1 MKLRQR
7 EKPGTGDTPKVGV
20 EMEEE
25 EKSILRI
32 EVIEMEFG
40 YGHQQGGSSG
50 RRVGL
55 WEELR
60 TQIGPQDLA
69 ETSRAR
75 RGHLVAGG
83 GRRPDN
89 RKMRMGSVG
98 AGRW

>member
-1 MKLRQR
+1 
-7 EKPGTGDTPKVGV
+7 
-20 EMEEE
+20 MEEQ
-25 EKSILRI
+25 KNIPRI

-40 YGHQQGGSSG
+40 YRRQQGGSSG

-60 TQIGPQDLA
+60 TQIRPQDLA

-83 GRRPDN
+83 ERRLDN

-98 AGRW
+98 AGRR